1 VKDIK
6 LVVGEK
12 IRSLRKERGLSQEE
26 LGAKAELHYTYI
38 GAVERGEKNCS
49 ITTLA
54 RIAQGLNVE
63 MGELVGNKET
73 TLDLN
78 RLKEGISKDLNFCP
92 PGTIRLIAELTT
104 KLKSP
109 KSRPGPRK

>member
-6 LVVGEK
+6 KLVGER
-12 IRSLRKERGLSQEE
+12 IRNLRKEQGLSQEE
-26 LGAKAELHYTYI
+26 LGAKAELHYTYV

-63 MGELVGNKET
+63 LVDLVRVSET
-73 TLDLN
+73 GIDITQ
-78 RLKEGISKDLNFCP
+78 LKASIAQDLNFCP
-92 PGTIRLIAELTT
+92 PGALRLISEVTT
-104 KLKSP
+104 RLKAS
-109 KSRPGPRK
+109 KRRSSSQQ

>member
-1 VKDIK
+1 MKDIK
-6 LVVGEK
+6 QLVGER
-12 IRSLRKERGLSQEE
+12 IRNLRKEQGLSQEE

-63 MGELVGNKET
+63 LGDLVRTREIT
-73 TLDLN
+73 IDTN
-78 RLKEGISKDLNFCP
+78 RLKEVISNDFNFCL
-92 PGTIRLIAELTT
+92 PGTIRLISELITRL
-104 KLKSP
+104 KLPNHSLP
-109 KSRPGPRK
+109 PRK

>member
-1 VKDIK
+1 MKEIK
-6 LVVGEK
+6 RVVGDR
-12 IRSLRKERGLSQEE
+12 IRSLRKERRLSQEE
-26 LGAKAELHYTYI
+26 LGAKANLHYTYI

-63 MGELVGNKET
+63 LEDLVRTKET
-73 TLDLN
+73 IIDLD
-78 RLKEGISKDLNFCP
+78 RLKETITNDLNFYP
-92 PGTIRLIAELTT
+92 VGTFRLISDLTT

-109 KSRPGPRK
+109 KTRPSSRK

>member
-6 LVVGEK
+6 QLVGER
-12 IRSLRKERGLSQEE
+12 IRNLRKEQGLSQEE
-26 LGAKAELHYTYI
+26 LGAKADLHYTYI

-63 MGELVGNKET
+63 LGELVRTREIT
-73 TLDLN
+73 IDIN
-78 RLKEGISKDLNFCP
+78 RLKNTISNDLNFCP
-92 PGTIRLIAELTT
+92 PGTIRLISELTT
-104 KLKSP
+104 RLKTSKP
-109 KSRPGPRK
+109 RPSPRK

>member
-1 VKDIK
+1 MKDIK
-6 LVVGEK
+6 QMVGEQ
-12 IRSLRKERGLSQEE
+12 IRSLRKEQGLSQEE

-63 MGELVGNKET
+63 LDELIRTKEST
-73 TLDLN
+73 IDIN
-78 RLKEGISKDLNFCP
+78 RLKDTITNDLNFCP
-92 PGTIRLIAELTT
+92 PGTVRLISELTT
-104 KLKSP
+104 KLKTP
-109 KSRPGPRK
+109 KSRPSPRK